1 MKKVTKPRLFGA
13 FTQEVRDIIE
23 GAIKNECA
31 AAIVNPC
38 SGCKFHK
45 PDIEYCVF
53 LPWNDKEYTT
63 AAAKYE
69 AWQGKPCDNAI
80 KPVGADQ
87 CVSPTVLN
95 LCSGSWDFGITVD
108 RNHHPDHQ
116 PPRITADVQALPFRD
131 DAADVIIFD
140 PPYSK
145 KYKKQYGT
153 YYANRR
159 QVFKEVLRVLKPGGL
174 LIFCHY
180 FIPQLR
186 VLHLEEVY
194 MIHNRPWEHVRALS
208 FSRKQNTLC
217 DIYQQ

>member
-1 MKKVTKPRLFGA
+1 MKTVTKPRLFGA

-23 GAIKNECA
+23 CAIKTECGS
-31 AAIVNPC
+31 IR
-38 SGCKFHK
+38 
-45 PDIEYCVF
+45 
-53 LPWNDKEYTT
+53 
-63 AAAKYE
+63 
-69 AWQGKPCDNAI
+69 
-80 KPVGADQ
+80 
-87 CVSPTVLN
+87 PTVLN

-108 RNHHPDHQ
+108 RKHHPDHQ
-116 PPRITADVQALPFRD
+116 PPNITADVQALPFGNEV
-131 DAADVIIFD
+131 ADVVIFD

-145 KYKKQYGT
+145 KYKKQYGV

-186 VLHLEEVY
+186 VLQLEVVY

-208 FSRKQNTLC
+208 FSRKQKTLC
-217 DIYQQ
+217 EIYQK